1 MGVHGLFRWPYLD
14 FDCGNSTF
22 SSSASAAHKRRW
34 AMLLS
39 CDDSLGGGGERYE
52 EFKLEKGIQFHS
64 SRILSKVITS
74 LRDHLSFFSLGLH
87 T

>member
-22 SSSASAAHKRRW
+22 SSSASAVHKGRW

-39 CDDSLGGGGERYE
+39 CDDSLDGGEERYE
-52 EFKLEKGIQFHS
+52 EFKLEKGIQGYYPK
-64 SRILSKVITS
+64 L
-74 LRDHLSFFSLGLH
+74 LRH
-87 T
+87 